1 MVGGGGEWVSP
12 GARLRHAGGEP
23 AGCGCDPGVNSRAA
37 SCARS
42 AGTCHNIWVPG
53 PRWERDGGKQH
64 PGSTHCLCARRHP
77 PGTRGVPCTVGTQR
91 PCPRAQVAVGLRSCR
106 WAKHLA
112 PGYFRKKAGRRRP
125 TEERQLGHSPKGSRA
140 SALPRERHGIRKT
153 PASVPR
159 SPARD
164 NREDPDFSSRDAVAA
179 PVTRPSLGT
188 MHWPPARTHCPQ
200 RCRLL
205 LPSPSRAAAVV
216 SRWLVLTTR
225 LPEAGGAAVAQA
237 APGQAQAGRPGDA
250 AASHRQPQSTGSR
263 G

>member
-12 GARLRHAGGEP
+12 GARHRHAGGEP
-23 AGCGCDPGVNSRAA
+23 AGCGCDPGVSSQAA

-53 PRWERDGGKQH
+53 PRWEWDGGKQH

-77 PGTRGVPCTVGTQR
+77 PGTRGVPCAAGTQQ
-91 PCPRAQVAVGLRSCR
+91 PCPWAQVAMGLRSCR

-112 PGYFRKKAGRRRP
+112 PGYFQKKAGRRRP

-159 SPARD
+159 SPACD
-164 NREDPDFSSRDAVAA
+164 NRRIQTFLAEMLWLPPSHGPAWGRCTGPRLAPTACSDAACCSPVPAVPLRFS
-179 PVTRPSLGT
+179 
-188 MHWPPARTHCPQ
+188 
-200 RCRLL
+200 
-205 LPSPSRAAAVV
+205 
-216 SRWLVLTTR
+216 
-225 LPEAGGAAVAQA
+225 AGGL
-237 APGQAQAGRPGDA
+237 
-250 AASHRQPQSTGSR
+250 S
-263 G
+263 